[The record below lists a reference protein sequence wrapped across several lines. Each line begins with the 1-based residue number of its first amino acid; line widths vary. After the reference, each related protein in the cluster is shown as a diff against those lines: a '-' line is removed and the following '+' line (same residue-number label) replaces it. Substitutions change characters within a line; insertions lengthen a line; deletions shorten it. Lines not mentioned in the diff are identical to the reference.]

1 MDPLSLLGSKSIR
14 EYICRSD
21 NAEKWLEQIKEVTVN
36 YSKAVTELAKL
47 REDYNKQNKKWYNTV
62 LPYLMP
68 LITIIILLA
77 AFGIILHFV
86 GCPHPIDIRFQELE
100 LTQTCK

>member
-1 MDPLSLLGSKSIR
+1 MDTKEIVAL
-14 EYICRSD
+14 
-21 NAEKWLEQIKEVTVN
+21 AEKWLEQIKVITVN
-36 YSKAVTELAKL
+36 YEKAVDELAVV
-47 REDYNKQNKKWYNTV
+47 RQDYNKQTKKWYNTV

-68 LITIIILLA
+68 LITILILLI

-86 GCPHPIDIRFQELE
+86 GCPNPIDIKFQDLE

>member
-1 MDPLSLLGSKSIR
+1 MDTKEIVAL
-14 EYICRSD
+14 
-21 NAEKWLEQIKEVTVN
+21 AEKWLEHIRIVTVN
-36 YSKAVTELAKL
+36 YEKAINELAKV
-47 REDYNKQNKKWYNTV
+47 REDYHKQEKKWYSSV

-68 LITIIILLA
+68 LVTIIILLT